1 MGLINRLRDS
11 FYNTTNETGEDL
23 KEHRERAISQEE
35 AIESL
40 YRSHPDRAIGPW
52 QVEKLIEGE
61 WPITSIRRA
70 ITNLTKRGVLVKT
83 DHKRRGRHGRPEYM
97 WQLNPSMEAQP

>member
-1 MGLINRLRDS
+1 MGLINGLRDA

-40 YRSHPDRAIGPW
+40 YRSNPDWAIGPW